1 MGKKICFV
9 TTTSITLKTFVIDTA
24 VMLHEKLGMEITF
37 VCDNDDKLID
47 LLPDYIH
54 YHPIS
59 MKRGVDF
66 SGVKSLSKMVK
77 LFKKEQFDIV
87 QFSTPNASLYASWA
101 AKIAKVP
108 VRLYAQ
114 WGIRYVGFEGKKRAL
129 FKYIEKFVCNKSTN
143 VRAVSPMNLAF
154 AVEEGLYPKSKAKVL
169 GIGGTIGVD
178 LREYPL
184 ENKQLWREQ
193 VRCNK
198 EINEGFLFGF
208 AGRLSRDKG
217 GNELLAAMKRVI
229 EDGMDAALLIVGPDE
244 TDGDIDEQLI
254 HWAKTSG
261 KVYFTGLVP
270 KKEMPKYYAT
280 MDVLVHPTYRE
291 GFGMVLQEA
300 GAMQIPILT
309 TRIPGASEVMEE
321 DVSCK
326 LAEPRNV
333 ESLYQTITE
342 LANNPTIAEEMG
354 IQARKRAEKFFDR
367 PIMLSYQL
375 EDYIELLEK

>member
-1 MGKKICFV
+1 M
-9 TTTSITLKTFVIDTA
+9 
-24 VMLHEKLGMEITF
+24 
-37 VCDNDDKLID
+37 
-47 LLPDYIH
+47 
-54 YHPIS
+54 
-59 MKRGVDF
+59 
-66 SGVKSLSKMVK
+66 
-77 LFKKEQFDIV
+77 
-87 QFSTPNASLYASWA
+87 
-101 AKIAKVP
+101 
-108 VRLYAQ
+108 
-114 WGIRYVGFEGKKRAL
+114 
-129 FKYIEKFVCNKSTN
+129 
-143 VRAVSPMNLAF
+143 
-154 AVEEGLYPKSKAKVL
+154 
-169 GIGGTIGVD
+169 GGTIGVD